1 MAKICGIKSI
11 LGRWRV
17 RYVRDYAVPEYHPQ
31 TGHEPFSRVSMQ
43 EPSVVVIAGTIQDR
57 ERLDSHEFGAGIKH
71 SCENYRKTRV
81 PMATAHSLF
90 QVKALG
96 EVACLQA
103 AVAVAASL
111 AVPW

>member
-1 MAKICGIKSI
+1 
-11 LGRWRV
+11 
-17 RYVRDYAVPEYHPQ
+17 
-31 TGHEPFSRVSMQ
+31 MQ

-103 AVAVAASL
+103 GSAAVAVAASL

>member
-31 TGHEPFSRVSMQ
+31 SRVSMQ
-43 EPSVVVIAGTIQDR
+43 EPSVVVITGTIQDR
-57 ERLDSHEFGAGIKH
+57 ERLDSHEFGAGVKH
-71 SCENYRKTRV
+71 SCENHRKTRV
-81 PMATAHSLF
+81 PMVTAHSLF

-103 AVAVAASL
+103 GSAAVAVAASL
-111 AVPW
+111 VVPW